1 MKIWNQSSK
10 DNDSAI
16 DYFLSSED
24 IVLDQELFLY
34 DIQASIAHAH
44 ELQAVNILTKSETK
58 KIIASL
64 KKLAKLYQTK
74 KFKLT
79 SKYEDC
85 HSAIEQYLTKEL
97 GSVGKKIH
105 TGRSRNDQVMV
116 AMRLYARAKL
126 DDIQSINLKIA
137 QSFLDKAE
145 KHSSDPMPGY
155 THLQRA
161 MPSSWGLW
169 FGAFAESFLDNIDLL
184 NNTQSW
190 MNINPLGTAA
200 GYGVNLPI
208 KRDISTKELGFK
220 RKQLNSLYVQNSRG
234 KLELE
239 LIGAL
244 KQPMLDVR
252 KFSWDMSMFLT
263 QEFNLLTIPS
273 KYLTGSSI
281 MPNKSN
287 PDVIEIMRANY
298 SVIAGHYSELENL
311 ISLPSGYHRDLQ
323 LTKRSLI
330 HSFHCASKTLELV
343 PNLIKSIK
351 VDVKRSAEFIDQDM
365 MMTDRAYDLVQS
377 GMPFR
382 EAYINVKSNK
392 NSVSTSKTS
401 SRKNSSH
408 GSPYNLDLKVL
419 KSRLKKLILYS
430 LLLFIFLYENI
441 K

>member
-44 ELQAVNILTKSETK
+44 ELQAINILTKTETK

-64 KKLAKLYQTK
+64 KKLAKLFQTK

-85 HSAIEQYLTKEL
+85 HSAIEQYLIKEL

-126 DDIQSINLKIA
+126 DDIKSINLKIA

-145 KHSSDPMPGY
+145 KHFSDSMPGY

-184 NNTQSW
+184 NNAQSW

-234 KLELE
+234 KFELE

-392 NSVSTSKTS
+392 DSASTSKTS
-401 SRKNSSH
+401 LRKNSSH

-419 KSRLKKLILYS
+419 KSRLKKLI
-430 LLLFIFLYENI
+430 
-441 K
+441 

>member
-10 DNDSAI
+10 DKNSAI

-34 DIQASIAHAH
+34 DIEASIAHAN
-44 ELQAVNILTKSETK
+44 ELQDINILTKSEAK
-58 KIIASL
+58 KVIVSL
-64 KKLAKLYQTK
+64 KKLAKLFQAK

-79 SKYEDC
+79 SRYEDC
-85 HSAIEQYLTKEL
+85 HSAIEDYLTKEL

-126 DDIQSINLKIA
+126 DEIQSMNLNIA
-137 QSFLDKAE
+137 QSFFDKAE

-161 MPSSWGLW
+161 MPSTWGLW
-169 FGAFAESFLDNIDLL
+169 FGAFAESFLDNADLIS
-184 NNTQSW
+184 NTQSW
-190 MNINPLGTAA
+190 MNINPLGSAA

-208 KRDISTKELGFK
+208 KRDISTKELSFK
-220 RKQLNSLYVQNSRG
+220 RKQLNTLYVQNSRG
-234 KLELE
+234 KFELE
-239 LIGAL
+239 LIGSL

-252 KFSWDMSMFLT
+252 KFSWDMSIFLA
-263 QEFNLLTIPS
+263 QEFSLLSIAS
-273 KYLTGSSI
+273 KYSTGSSI

-298 SVIAGHYSELENL
+298 AVMAGHYSELENL

-330 HSFHCASKTLELV
+330 HSIHCVTKTLCLM
-343 PNLIKSIK
+343 PDLIKSIK
-351 VDVKRSAEFIDQDM
+351 VDTQRSNKFIDQDM
-365 MMTDRAYDLVQS
+365 LMTDQAYELVQS
-377 GMPFR
+377 GLPFR
-382 EAYINVKSNK
+382 EAYLKVKSQRET
-392 NSVSTSKTS
+392 SLVSKTL
-401 SRKNSSH
+401 SRKNSSS
-408 GSPYNLDLKVL
+408 GSAYNLDLKIL
-419 KSRLKKLILYS
+419 KARLKKLS
-430 LLLFIFLYENI
+430 QS

>member
-44 ELQAVNILTKSETK
+44 ELQAINILTKSETK

-64 KKLAKLYQTK
+64 KKLSNLFQTK

-79 SKYEDC
+79 PKYEDC
-85 HSAIEQYLTKEL
+85 HSAIEQYLIKEL

-184 NNTQSW
+184 NNAQSW

-208 KRDISTKELGFK
+208 KRDISTKELGFN

-234 KLELE
+234 KFELE

-392 NSVSTSKTS
+392 DSASSSKTS
-401 SRKNSSH
+401 LRKNSSH

-419 KSRLKKLILYS
+419 KSRLKKLI
-430 LLLFIFLYENI
+430 
-441 K
+441 

>member
-64 KKLAKLYQTK
+64 KKLAKLFQTK

-85 HSAIEQYLTKEL
+85 HSAIEQYLIKEL

-126 DDIQSINLKIA
+126 DEIQSINLKIV
-137 QSFLDKAE
+137 QSLLDKAE

-184 NNTQSW
+184 NNAQSW

-234 KLELE
+234 KFELE

-392 NSVSTSKTS
+392 DSASTSKTS
-401 SRKNSSH
+401 LRKNSSH

-419 KSRLKKLILYS
+419 KSRLKKLI
-430 LLLFIFLYENI
+430 
-441 K
+441 

>member
-64 KKLAKLYQTK
+64 KKLAKLFQTK

-126 DDIQSINLKIA
+126 DDLQSINLRIA

-184 NNTQSW
+184 NNAQSW

-234 KLELE
+234 KFELE

-298 SVIAGHYSELENL
+298 SVIAGYYSELENL

-330 HSFHCASKTLELV
+330 HSFHCVSKTLELV

-392 NSVSTSKTS
+392 DSVLTSKTS
-401 SRKNSSH
+401 SRNNSSH
-408 GSPYNLDLKVL
+408 GSPYNLDLKAL
-419 KSRLKKLILYS
+419 KSRLKKLI
-430 LLLFIFLYENI
+430 
-441 K
+441 

>member
-1 MKIWNQSSK
+1 MKIWNQSLK
-10 DNDSAI
+10 DRSTAI
-16 DYFLSSED
+16 DDFLSSED

-34 DIQASIAHAH
+34 DIEASIAHAH
-44 ELQAVNILTKSETK
+44 ELENINILTKSETK
-58 KIIASL
+58 KVIVSL
-64 KKLAKLYQTK
+64 KKLAKLFLAK

-85 HSAIEQYLTKEL
+85 HSAIEDYLTKEL

-126 DDIQSINLKIA
+126 DEIQSMNLKIA
-137 QSFLDKAE
+137 QSFFDKAE

-161 MPSSWGLW
+161 MPSTWGLW
-169 FGAFAESFLDNIDLL
+169 FGAFAESFLDNADLL
-184 NNTQSW
+184 SSTQTW
-190 MNINPLGTAA
+190 MNINPLGSAA

-208 KRDISTKELGFK
+208 KRDISTKELNFK
-220 RKQLNSLYVQNSRG
+220 RKQLNTLYVQNSRG
-234 KLELE
+234 KFELE
-239 LIGAL
+239 LIGSL

-252 KFSWDMSMFLT
+252 KFSWDMSIFLA
-263 QEFNLLTIPS
+263 QEFSLLSIAS
-273 KYLTGSSI
+273 KYSTGSSI

-298 SVIAGHYSELENL
+298 AVMAGHYSELENL

-330 HSFHCASKTLELV
+330 HSIHCVTKTLGLL
-343 PNLIKSIK
+343 PDLIKSIK
-351 VDVKRSAEFIDQDM
+351 VDVKRSNEFIDQDM
-365 MMTDRAYDLVQS
+365 LMTDQAYELVQS
-377 GMPFR
+377 GLPFR
-382 EAYINVKSNK
+382 EAYIKVKSQQEAK
-392 NSVSTSKTS
+392 FVSKTI
-401 SRKNSSH
+401 SRKNSSS
-408 GSPYNLDLKVL
+408 GSAYNLDLKIL
-419 KSRLKKLILYS
+419 KARLKKLNQS
-430 LLLFIFLYENI
+430 

>member
-419 KSRLKKLILYS
+419 KSRLNKLM
-430 LLLFIFLYENI
+430 
-441 K
+441 

>member
-44 ELQAVNILTKSETK
+44 ELQAINILTKSETK

-64 KKLAKLYQTK
+64 KKLANLFQTK

-85 HSAIEQYLTKEL
+85 HSAIEQYLIKEL

-184 NNTQSW
+184 NNAQSW

-234 KLELE
+234 KFELE

-392 NSVSTSKTS
+392 DSASTSKTS

-419 KSRLKKLILYS
+419 KSRLKKLI
-430 LLLFIFLYENI
+430 
-441 K
+441 

>member
-10 DNDSAI
+10 DKNTAI
-16 DYFLSSED
+16 DVFLSSED

-34 DIQASIAHAH
+34 DIEASIAHAH
-44 ELQAVNILTKSETK
+44 ELENINILTKSETK
-58 KIIASL
+58 KVIVSL
-64 KKLAKLYQTK
+64 KKLAKLFLAK

-85 HSAIEQYLTKEL
+85 HTAIEDYLTREL

-116 AMRLYARAKL
+116 AMRLYGRAKL
-126 DDIQSINLKIA
+126 DEIQSLNLKIA
-137 QSFLDKAE
+137 QSFFDKAE

-161 MPSSWGLW
+161 MPSTWGLW
-169 FGAFAESFLDNIDLL
+169 FGAFAESFLDNADLL
-184 NNTQSW
+184 SSTQTW
-190 MNINPLGTAA
+190 MNINPLGSAA

-208 KRDISTKELGFK
+208 KRDISTKELNFK
-220 RKQLNSLYVQNSRG
+220 RKQLNTLYVQNSRG
-234 KLELE
+234 KFELE
-239 LIGAL
+239 LISAL

-252 KFSWDMSMFLT
+252 KFSWDMSIFLA
-263 QEFNLLTIPS
+263 QEFSLLSIAS
-273 KYLTGSSI
+273 KYSTGSSI

-298 SVIAGHYSELENL
+298 AVMAGHYSELENL

-330 HSFHCASKTLELV
+330 HSIHCVTKTLGLL
-343 PNLIKSIK
+343 PDLIKSIK
-351 VDVKRSAEFIDQDM
+351 VDVKRSNEFIDQDM
-365 MMTDRAYDLVQS
+365 LMTDQTYELVQS
-377 GMPFR
+377 GLPFR
-382 EAYINVKSNK
+382 EAYIKVKSQEEAK
-392 NSVSTSKTS
+392 FVSKTI
-401 SRKNSSH
+401 SRKNSSS
-408 GSPYNLDLKVL
+408 GSAYNLDLKIL
-419 KSRLKKLILYS
+419 KARLKKLNQS
-430 LLLFIFLYENI
+430 

>member
-44 ELQAVNILTKSETK
+44 ELQAINILTKSETK

-64 KKLAKLYQTK
+64 KKLANLFQTK

-85 HSAIEQYLTKEL
+85 HSAIEQYLIKEL

-116 AMRLYARAKL
+116 TMRLYARAKL

-145 KHSSDPMPGY
+145 KHSPDPMPGY

-184 NNTQSW
+184 NNAQSW

-234 KLELE
+234 KFELE
-239 LIGAL
+239 LIGGL

-343 PNLIKSIK
+343 PNLIKSIR

-392 NSVSTSKTS
+392 DSASTSKTS
-401 SRKNSSH
+401 LRKNSSH

-419 KSRLKKLILYS
+419 KSRLKKLI
-430 LLLFIFLYENI
+430 
-441 K
+441 

>member
-10 DNDSAI
+10 DKNTAI
-16 DYFLSSED
+16 DVFLSSED

-34 DIQASIAHAH
+34 DIEASIAHAH
-44 ELQAVNILTKSETK
+44 ELENINILTKSETK
-58 KIIASL
+58 KVIVSL
-64 KKLAKLYQTK
+64 KKLAKLFLAK

-85 HSAIEQYLTKEL
+85 HTAIEDCLTREL

-116 AMRLYARAKL
+116 AMRLYGRSKL
-126 DDIQSINLKIA
+126 DEIQSLNLKIA
-137 QSFLDKAE
+137 QSFFDKAE

-161 MPSSWGLW
+161 MPSTWGLW
-169 FGAFAESFLDNIDLL
+169 FGAFAESFLDNADLL
-184 NNTQSW
+184 SSTQTW
-190 MNINPLGTAA
+190 MNINPLGSAA

-208 KRDISTKELGFK
+208 KRDISTKELNFK
-220 RKQLNSLYVQNSRG
+220 RKQLNTLYVQNSRG
-234 KLELE
+234 KFELE
-239 LIGAL
+239 LISAL

-252 KFSWDMSMFLT
+252 KFSWDMSIFLA
-263 QEFNLLTIPS
+263 QEFSLLSIAS
-273 KYLTGSSI
+273 KYSTGSSI

-298 SVIAGHYSELENL
+298 AVMAGHYSELENL

-330 HSFHCASKTLELV
+330 HSIHCVTKTLGLL
-343 PNLIKSIK
+343 PDLIKSIK
-351 VDVKRSAEFIDQDM
+351 VDVKRSNEFIDQDM
-365 MMTDRAYDLVQS
+365 LMTDQTYELVQS
-377 GMPFR
+377 GLPFR
-382 EAYINVKSNK
+382 EAYIKVKSQQEAK
-392 NSVSTSKTS
+392 FVSKTI
-401 SRKNSSH
+401 SRKNSSS
-408 GSPYNLDLKVL
+408 GSAYNLDLKIL
-419 KSRLKKLILYS
+419 KARLKKLNQS
-430 LLLFIFLYENI
+430 

>member
-1 MKIWNQSSK
+1 
-10 DNDSAI
+10 
-16 DYFLSSED
+16 
-24 IVLDQELFLY
+24 
-34 DIQASIAHAH
+34 
-44 ELQAVNILTKSETK
+44 
-58 KIIASL
+58 
-64 KKLAKLYQTK
+64 
-74 KFKLT
+74 
-79 SKYEDC
+79 
-85 HSAIEQYLTKEL
+85 
-97 GSVGKKIH
+97 
-105 TGRSRNDQVMV
+105 
-116 AMRLYARAKL
+116 MRLYARAKL
-126 DDIQSINLKIA
+126 DEIQSINLKIV
-137 QSFLDKAE
+137 QSLLDKAE

-184 NNTQSW
+184 NNAQSW

-234 KLELE
+234 KFELE
-239 LIGAL
+239 LIGGL

-343 PNLIKSIK
+343 PNLIKSIR

-392 NSVSTSKTS
+392 DSASTSKTS

-419 KSRLKKLILYS
+419 KSRLKKLI
-430 LLLFIFLYENI
+430 
-441 K
+441 

>member
-64 KKLAKLYQTK
+64 KKLAKLFQTK

-126 DDIQSINLKIA
+126 DDLQSINLRIA

-184 NNTQSW
+184 NNAQSW

-234 KLELE
+234 KFELE

-298 SVIAGHYSELENL
+298 SVIAGYYSELENL

-330 HSFHCASKTLELV
+330 HSFHCVSKTLELV

-392 NSVSTSKTS
+392 DSASTSKTS

-408 GSPYNLDLKVL
+408 GSPYNLDLKAL
-419 KSRLKKLILYS
+419 KSRLKKLI
-430 LLLFIFLYENI
+430 
-441 K
+441 

>member
-10 DNDSAI
+10 DKNTAI
-16 DYFLSSED
+16 DVFLSSED

-34 DIQASIAHAH
+34 DIEASIAHAH
-44 ELQAVNILTKSETK
+44 ELENINILTKSETK
-58 KIIASL
+58 KVIVSL
-64 KKLAKLYQTK
+64 KKLAKLFLAK

-85 HSAIEQYLTKEL
+85 HTAIEDYLTREL

-116 AMRLYARAKL
+116 AMRLYGRAKL
-126 DDIQSINLKIA
+126 DEIQSLNLKIA
-137 QSFLDKAE
+137 QSFFDKAE

-161 MPSSWGLW
+161 MPSTWGLW
-169 FGAFAESFLDNIDLL
+169 FGAFAESFLDNADLL
-184 NNTQSW
+184 SSTQTW
-190 MNINPLGTAA
+190 MNINPLGSAA

-208 KRDISTKELGFK
+208 KRDISTKELNFK
-220 RKQLNSLYVQNSRG
+220 RKQLNTLYVQNSRG
-234 KLELE
+234 KFELE
-239 LIGAL
+239 LISAL

-252 KFSWDMSMFLT
+252 KFSWDMSIFLA
-263 QEFNLLTIPS
+263 QEFSLLSIAS
-273 KYLTGSSI
+273 KYSTGSSI

-298 SVIAGHYSELENL
+298 AVMAGHYSELENL

-330 HSFHCASKTLELV
+330 HSIHCVTKTLGLL
-343 PNLIKSIK
+343 PDLIKSIK
-351 VDVKRSAEFIDQDM
+351 VDVKRSNEFIDQDM
-365 MMTDRAYDLVQS
+365 LMTDQTYELVQS
-377 GMPFR
+377 GLPFR
-382 EAYINVKSNK
+382 EAYIKVKSQQEAK
-392 NSVSTSKTS
+392 FVSKTI
-401 SRKNSSH
+401 SRKNSSS
-408 GSPYNLDLKVL
+408 GSAYNLDLKIL
-419 KSRLKKLILYS
+419 KARLKKLNPS
-430 LLLFIFLYENI
+430 

>member
-10 DNDSAI
+10 DKSTAI
-16 DYFLSSED
+16 DNFLSSED

-34 DIQASIAHAH
+34 DIEASIAHAH
-44 ELQAVNILTKSETK
+44 ELENINIFTKSETK
-58 KIIASL
+58 KVIVSL
-64 KKLAKLYQTK
+64 KKLAKLFLSK

-85 HSAIEQYLTKEL
+85 HSAIEDHLTKEL

-126 DDIQSINLKIA
+126 DEIQSMNLKIA
-137 QSFLDKAE
+137 QSFFDKAE

-161 MPSSWGLW
+161 MPSTWGLW
-169 FGAFAESFLDNIDLL
+169 FGAFAESFLDNADLL
-184 NNTQSW
+184 SSTQTW
-190 MNINPLGTAA
+190 MNINPLGSAA

-208 KRDISTKELGFK
+208 KRDISTKELNFK
-220 RKQLNSLYVQNSRG
+220 RKQLNTLYVQNSRG
-234 KLELE
+234 KFELE
-239 LIGAL
+239 LIGSL

-252 KFSWDMSMFLT
+252 KFSWDMSIFLA
-263 QEFNLLTIPS
+263 QEFSLLSIAS
-273 KYLTGSSI
+273 KYSTGSSI

-298 SVIAGHYSELENL
+298 AVMAGHYSELENL

-330 HSFHCASKTLELV
+330 HSIHCVTKTLGLL
-343 PNLIKSIK
+343 PDLIKSIK
-351 VDVKRSAEFIDQDM
+351 VDVKRSNEFIDQDM
-365 MMTDRAYDLVQS
+365 LMTDQTYELVQS
-377 GMPFR
+377 GLPFR
-382 EAYINVKSNK
+382 EAYIKVKSQQEANF
-392 NSVSTSKTS
+392 VSKTL
-401 SRKNSSH
+401 SRKNSSS
-408 GSPYNLDLKVL
+408 GSAYNLDLKIL
-419 KSRLKKLILYS
+419 KARLKKLNQS
-430 LLLFIFLYENI
+430 

>member
-10 DNDSAI
+10 DKNTAI
-16 DYFLSSED
+16 DVFLSSED

-34 DIQASIAHAH
+34 DIEASIAHAH
-44 ELQAVNILTKSETK
+44 ELENINILTKSETK
-58 KIIASL
+58 KVIVSL
-64 KKLAKLYQTK
+64 KKLAKLFLAK

-85 HSAIEQYLTKEL
+85 HTAIEDYLTREL

-116 AMRLYARAKL
+116 AMRLYGRAKL
-126 DDIQSINLKIA
+126 DEIQSLNLKIA
-137 QSFLDKAE
+137 QSFFDKAE

-161 MPSSWGLW
+161 MPSTWGLW
-169 FGAFAESFLDNIDLL
+169 FGAFAESFLDNADLL
-184 NNTQSW
+184 SSTQTW
-190 MNINPLGTAA
+190 MNINPLGSAA

-208 KRDISTKELGFK
+208 KRDISTKELNFK
-220 RKQLNSLYVQNSRG
+220 RKQLNTLYVQNSRG
-234 KLELE
+234 KFELE
-239 LIGAL
+239 LISAL

-252 KFSWDMSMFLT
+252 KFSWDMSIFLA
-263 QEFNLLTIPS
+263 QEFSLLSIAS
-273 KYLTGSSI
+273 KYSTGSSI

-298 SVIAGHYSELENL
+298 AVMAGHYSELENL

-330 HSFHCASKTLELV
+330 HSIHCVTKTLGLL
-343 PNLIKSIK
+343 PDLIKSIK
-351 VDVKRSAEFIDQDM
+351 VDTKRSNKFIDQDM
-365 MMTDRAYDLVQS
+365 LMTDQAYELVQS
-377 GMPFR
+377 GLPFR
-382 EAYINVKSNK
+382 EAYIKVKSQQET
-392 NSVSTSKTS
+392 SVISKTL
-401 SRKNSSH
+401 SRKNSSS
-408 GSPYNLDLKVL
+408 GSAYNLDLKTL
-419 KSRLKKLILYS
+419 KTRLKKLDKS
-430 LLLFIFLYENI
+430 

>member
-10 DNDSAI
+10 DKNSAI
-16 DYFLSSED
+16 DDFLSSED

-34 DIQASIAHAH
+34 DIEASMAHAH
-44 ELQAVNILTKSETK
+44 ELENINILTKSETK
-58 KIIASL
+58 KVIVSL
-64 KKLAKLYQTK
+64 KKLAKLFLAK

-85 HSAIEQYLTKEL
+85 HSAIEDYLTKEL

-126 DDIQSINLKIA
+126 DEIQSMNLKIA
-137 QSFLDKAE
+137 QSFFDKAE

-161 MPSSWGLW
+161 MPSTWGLW
-169 FGAFAESFLDNIDLL
+169 FGAYAESFLDNADLL
-184 NNTQSW
+184 SSTQTW
-190 MNINPLGTAA
+190 MNINPLGSAA

-208 KRDISTKELGFK
+208 KRDISTKELNFK
-220 RKQLNSLYVQNSRG
+220 RKQLNALYVQNSRG
-234 KLELE
+234 KFELE
-239 LIGAL
+239 LIGSL

-252 KFSWDMSMFLT
+252 KFSWDMSIFLA
-263 QEFNLLTIPS
+263 QEFSLLSIAS
-273 KYLTGSSI
+273 KYSTGSSI

-298 SVIAGHYSELENL
+298 AVMAGHYSELENL

-330 HSFHCASKTLELV
+330 HSIHCVIKTLGLL
-343 PNLIKSIK
+343 PDLIKSIK
-351 VDVKRSAEFIDQDM
+351 VDVQRSNEFIDQDM
-365 MMTDRAYDLVQS
+365 LMTDQAYELVQS
-377 GMPFR
+377 GLPFR
-382 EAYINVKSNK
+382 EAYIKVKSQQEANF
-392 NSVSTSKTS
+392 VSKTL
-401 SRKNSSH
+401 SRKNSSS
-408 GSPYNLDLKVL
+408 GSAYNLDLKIL
-419 KSRLKKLILYS
+419 KARLKKLNQS
-430 LLLFIFLYENI
+430 

>member
-1 MKIWNQSSK
+1 
-10 DNDSAI
+10 
-16 DYFLSSED
+16 
-24 IVLDQELFLY
+24 
-34 DIQASIAHAH
+34 
-44 ELQAVNILTKSETK
+44 
-58 KIIASL
+58 
-64 KKLAKLYQTK
+64 
-74 KFKLT
+74 
-79 SKYEDC
+79 
-85 HSAIEQYLTKEL
+85 
-97 GSVGKKIH
+97 
-105 TGRSRNDQVMV
+105 MV

-184 NNTQSW
+184 NNAQSW

-234 KLELE
+234 KFELE
-239 LIGAL
+239 LIGGL

-392 NSVSTSKTS
+392 DSASTSKTS
-401 SRKNSSH
+401 LRKNSSH

-419 KSRLKKLILYS
+419 KSRLKKLI
-430 LLLFIFLYENI
+430 
-441 K
+441 

>member
-44 ELQAVNILTKSETK
+44 ELQAINILTKSETK

-64 KKLAKLYQTK
+64 KKLANLFQTK

-79 SKYEDC
+79 PKYEDC
-85 HSAIEQYLTKEL
+85 HSAIEQYLIKEL

-126 DDIQSINLKIA
+126 DEIQSINLKIV
-137 QSFLDKAE
+137 QSLLDKAE

-208 KRDISTKELGFK
+208 KRDISTKELSFK

-234 KLELE
+234 KFELE
-239 LIGAL
+239 LIGGL

-392 NSVSTSKTS
+392 DSASTSKTS

-419 KSRLKKLILYS
+419 KSRLKKLI
-430 LLLFIFLYENI
+430 
-441 K
+441 

>member
-10 DNDSAI
+10 DKNTAI
-16 DYFLSSED
+16 DDFLSSED

-34 DIQASIAHAH
+34 DIEASIAHAH
-44 ELQAVNILTKSETK
+44 ELENINILTKSETK
-58 KIIASL
+58 KVIVSL
-64 KKLAKLYQTK
+64 KKLAKLFLAK

-85 HSAIEQYLTKEL
+85 HTAIEDYLTREL

-116 AMRLYARAKL
+116 AMRLYGRAKL
-126 DDIQSINLKIA
+126 DEIQSLNLKIA
-137 QSFLDKAE
+137 QSFFDKAE

-161 MPSSWGLW
+161 MPSTWGLW
-169 FGAFAESFLDNIDLL
+169 FGAFAESFLDNADLL
-184 NNTQSW
+184 SNTQTW
-190 MNINPLGTAA
+190 MNINPLGSAA

-208 KRDISTKELGFK
+208 KRDISTKELNFK
-220 RKQLNSLYVQNSRG
+220 RKQLNTLYVQNSRG
-234 KLELE
+234 KFELE
-239 LIGAL
+239 LIGSL

-252 KFSWDMSMFLT
+252 KFSWDMSIFLA
-263 QEFNLLTIPS
+263 QEFSLLSVPS
-273 KYLTGSSI
+273 KYSTGSSI

-298 SVIAGHYSELENL
+298 AVMAGHYSELENL

-330 HSFHCASKTLELV
+330 HSIHCVTKTLGLL
-343 PNLIKSIK
+343 PDLIKSIK
-351 VDVKRSAEFIDQDM
+351 VDVKRSNEFIDQDM
-365 MMTDRAYDLVQS
+365 LMTDQTYELVQS
-377 GMPFR
+377 GLPFR
-382 EAYINVKSNK
+382 EAYIKVKSQQEAK
-392 NSVSTSKTS
+392 FVSKTI
-401 SRKNSSH
+401 SRKNSSS
-408 GSPYNLDLKVL
+408 GSAYNLDLKIL
-419 KSRLKKLILYS
+419 KARLKKLNQS
-430 LLLFIFLYENI
+430 